1 MRGVAPFDGGSPL
14 LRFYRHLRQSDNTSP
29 SESQR
34 LPSELA
40 AAAAQTAASAAMGAT
55 SELLVGVMMT
65 SRTASALS
73 HAPHDRS
80 FWSSRKMASSEKH
93 PKATGPMMSSAAASA

>member
-1 MRGVAPFDGGSPL
+1 MRGGVPFGRGSPL
-14 LRFYRHLRQSDNTSP
+14 LRFYRHRRQSDNTSP

-73 HAPHDRS
+73 HAAHDRS
-80 FWSSRKMASSEKH
+80 FWRPRKIASSEKQ
-93 PKATGPMMSSAAASA
+93 PKATGPMRSSAAASV

>member
-1 MRGVAPFDGGSPL
+1 MQGGAPFGRGSPS
-14 LRFYRHLRQSDNTSP
+14 LRFYRHLRQSDNTRP

-40 AAAAQTAASAAMGAT
+40 AAAAHTAASAAMGAT
-55 SELLVGVMMT
+55 SELLVGVMIT

-73 HAPHDRS
+73 HAAHEPAPCS
-80 FWSSRKMASSEKH
+80 PRKMESSEKQ
-93 PKATGPMMSSAAASA
+93 PKATGPITSSAAAS